1 MAERYNYLFKFI
13 IIGDAATGKS
23 CLLHRFID
31 NKCNSLLLLL
41 HVHIFSS
48 SVSTPPLQRAHHFS
62 CGHVAQQN
70 AVMRDSTHTIGV
82 EFGSKIINIQGN
94 NIKLQIWDTAG
105 QGAAPL
111 QDPLARGHFGL

>member
-31 NKCNSLLLLL
+31 NKCNSLSAD
-41 HVHIFSS
+41 VHIFISLS
-48 SVSTPPLQRAHHFS
+48 LALWHHRSFHP
-62 CGHVAQQN
+62 C

-105 QGAAPL
+105 QGIHLSITDIFASIW
-111 QDPLARGHFGL
+111 RITSV